1 METSLGSMTRLG
13 YNWAV
18 IDMITLTLLLG
29 SFGVNLNL
37 FPLCSLPYR
46 HPMKDTCIPPPPAA
60 SSPFPPPEKKTH
72 RKKFPALDVN
82 ILVNKI
88 RLHVG

>member
-1 METSLGSMTRLG
+1 MEMSLGSMTRLG

-37 FPLCSLPYR
+37 FPHCSLPYR
-46 HPMKDTCIPPPPAA
+46 HPTLVSPPPPAA
-60 SSPFPPPEKKTH
+60 SSPFPPPEKK
-72 RKKFPALDVN
+72 KPIEKSVLPWMLIFS
-82 ILVNKI
+82 
-88 RLHVG
+88 